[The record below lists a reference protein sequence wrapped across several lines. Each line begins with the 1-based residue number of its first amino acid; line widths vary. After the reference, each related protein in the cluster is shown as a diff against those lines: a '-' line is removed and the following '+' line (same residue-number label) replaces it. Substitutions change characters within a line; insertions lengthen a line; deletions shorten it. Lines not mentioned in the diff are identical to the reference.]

1 MKTVGAVTNWL
12 RALEQGDEDAAHR
25 LWERYSSEI
34 EQVAKRRLKR
44 RDILDKEDFVVSA
57 FAGLCLAARNGQ
69 LAGIA
74 NRNELWAM
82 LIVITNPHVWLARLC
97 RENDQN
103 ARPALE

>member
-1 MKTVGAVTNWL
+1 MLSNRET
-12 RALEQGDEDAAHR
+12 EDAAHR
-25 LWERYSSEI
+25 LWERYSSEM
-34 EQVAKRRLKR
+34 EQVAKRRMRRLKR

-74 NRNELWAM
+74 NRDGLWAM
-82 LIVITNPHVWLARLC
+82 LIVNTNPHVWLARLR